1 RLQDLKFEVI
11 DTAGLESAAAPTLE
25 GRMRAQTEQAI
36 DEADIALF
44 MIDARAGV
52 MPDDATFANL
62 LRRSGKPVV
71 LVANKMDVNAAR
83 SGVLDAWELGLGDP
97 VEVSAEHGLGMSDLR
112 DAIVEALGEERAL
125 AQDPEELV
133 VS

>member
-1 RLQDLKFEVI
+1 
-11 DTAGLESAAAPTLE
+11 
-25 GRMRAQTEQAI
+25 
-36 DEADIALF
+36 
-44 MIDARAGV
+44 

-133 VS
+133 VSTDEIAVGEDIEPDEGSAL